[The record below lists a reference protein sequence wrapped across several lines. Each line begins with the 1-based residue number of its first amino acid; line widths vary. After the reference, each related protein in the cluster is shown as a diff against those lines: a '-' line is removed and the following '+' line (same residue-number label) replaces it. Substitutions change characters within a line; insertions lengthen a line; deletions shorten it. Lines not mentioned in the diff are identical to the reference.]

1 MQRVVSAKPRA
12 LALDDQLGPIE
23 GPEDLCLVIGGD
35 GTMLEA
41 IHRYDARYRYL
52 GLNCGHLGFLMNEVD
67 VDTRARIEAGA
78 WFAQRFPRLRMRCN
92 GTTTLAVNDV
102 YIERSSGSTCHLKV
116 TVDGVEVVDRMV
128 ADGVIAATP
137 LGSTAYSFSA
147 GGPAAHPLLQAIH
160 LTPIC
165 PHQPRLAPIVLPAA
179 SKVRVEVLEPELR
192 PARVVVDG
200 EGIEGANVV
209 EIDWAESGVDLCF
222 FDGHDFT
229 STLMRKILRH

>member
-12 LALDDQLGPIE
+12 LALDEAIGPFS
-23 GPEDLCLVIGGD
+23 GPDDLCLVIGGD

-41 IHRYDARYRYL
+41 IHRYDGGYRYL
-52 GLNCGHLGFLMNEVD
+52 GLNCGHLGFLMNEVEGD
-67 VDTRARIEAGA
+67 PRARIEAGA
-78 WFAQRFPRLRMRCN
+78 WFVQTFPRLRMRCN
-92 GTTTLAVNDV
+92 GVEHFAVNDV
-102 YIERSSGSTCHLKV
+102 YVERSSGVTCHLKV

-147 GGPAAHPLLQAIH
+147 GGPAAHPLLRAIH

-165 PHQPRLAPIVLPAA
+165 PHQPRLAPIVLPATC
-179 SKVRVEVLEPELR
+179 KVRVEVLEADLR

-200 EGIEGANVV
+200 KGIDGATVV
-209 EIDWAESGVDLCF
+209 EIDWADSGVDLCF